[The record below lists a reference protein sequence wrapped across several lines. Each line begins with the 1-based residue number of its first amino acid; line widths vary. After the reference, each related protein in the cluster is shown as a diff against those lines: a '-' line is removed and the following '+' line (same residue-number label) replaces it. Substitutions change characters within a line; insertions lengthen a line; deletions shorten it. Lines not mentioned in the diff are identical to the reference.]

1 MEFLL
6 GFLSGTLLAAH
17 LHDLAN
23 IQWSF
28 LVALAT
34 VFMAA
39 LSSLGMFFSIYQ
51 RVTYPLFAKIHQA
64 MGKDYER
71 LVVNESWQA
80 KISFVRANKKNI
92 GIFVAKNFI
101 SLFVFFG
108 LFWLAVQLVSWLVP
122 YITLYPMLFAVG
134 GLVVGTAG
142 QLVYRLI
149 QQPDLDSHNISGG

>member
-6 GFLSGTLLAAH
+6 GFLFGTSLADH

-28 LVALAT
+28 WVALAT
-34 VFMAA
+34 VSMAA
-39 LSSLGMFFSIYQ
+39 LSLLVMYFSIYQ
-51 RVTYPLFAKIHQA
+51 RVTYPLFLEIAKS
-64 MGKDYER
+64 MEKDYER

-80 KISFVRANKKNI
+80 KMSFVLASKKNI

-101 SLFVFFG
+101 SLFVLFG
-108 LFWLAVQLVSWLVP
+108 LFWITVQLVSWLLP
-122 YITLYPMLFAVG
+122 YIKLYPRSFVGG
-134 GLVVGTAG
+134 GLVVGSAG

-149 QQPDLDSHNISGG
+149 QRPDLGSHNISGG